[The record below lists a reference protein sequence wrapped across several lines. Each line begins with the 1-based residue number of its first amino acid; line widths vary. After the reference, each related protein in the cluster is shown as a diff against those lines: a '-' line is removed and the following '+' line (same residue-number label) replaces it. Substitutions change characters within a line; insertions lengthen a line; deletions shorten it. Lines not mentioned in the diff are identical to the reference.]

1 MVSADC
7 QTQLKRGLLYTNQL
21 SGIHRKEPSMLP
33 SHDRFTYSGI
43 DTRTSF
49 SWPEGK
55 SLALYIAVNLEHFPF
70 GVAGGID
77 LDRETRPWSQ
87 RSWLWR
93 EYGNRVGGW
102 RLARLFDELGM
113 NVGIIVN
120 AANYG
125 HCPELIAR
133 YRRRGDEMIGHG
145 VSNGTERP
153 IDMAES
159 TEREM
164 VADVTALMTAADGV
178 RPAGWLSPYLTPS
191 LVTTDLLV
199 ENGYDY
205 VLDWGTCDE
214 QPFWLNGGGGKIL
227 AVPYP
232 IELNDQPAI
241 VGRRHTAAEYADM
254 LVDQFD
260 EMLRCSEDAA
270 LVFGI
275 SLHTF
280 IVGQPF
286 RILHLRRALQHMLSH
301 RDRVWVTLPREISR
315 YYRSLPESVQLK
327 A

>member
-1 MVSADC
+1 
-7 QTQLKRGLLYTNQL
+7 
-21 SGIHRKEPSMLP
+21 MLTTHGRYP
-33 SHDRFTYSGI
+33 YSGI
-43 DTRTSF
+43 DTRPVYD
-49 SWPEGK
+49 WPQGRR
-55 SLALYIAVNLEHFPF
+55 LALYVAINVEHFPF
-70 GVAGGID
+70 GSPGGID

-113 NVGIIVN
+113 KVGVIVN
-120 AANYG
+120 SANYT
-125 HCPELIAR
+125 HSPELLAR
-133 YRRRGDEMIGHG
+133 LRARGDEMIGHG
-145 VSNGTERP
+145 LSNGTERP
-153 IDMAES
+153 IDMDEA
-159 TEREM
+159 TERRMIEETT
-164 VADVTALMTAADGV
+164 DLMAREDGV
-178 RPAGWLSPYLTPS
+178 RPQGWLSPYLTPS
-191 LVTTDLLV
+191 LNTADLLGRA
-199 ENGYDY
+199 GYRY

-214 QPFWLNGGGGKIL
+214 QPFWMKAGGGRIL
-227 AVPYP
+227 SLPYP

-260 EMLRCSEDAA
+260 EMLRRSEEAP

-286 RILHLRRALQHMLSH
+286 RIVHLRRALSHMLAH
-301 RDRVWVTLPREISR
+301 RERVWVTLPGEIAR
-315 YYRSLPESVQLK
+315 HYETLPAAVQLQ